1 MPTLIEV
8 FREAEQLKRDGKT
21 EEAIAKY
28 EEMLQIDESNVIA
41 HLTLAMLLDKVGRCL
56 EAVKHGERAVELE
69 PTEMINYTTLSTIYR
84 KAFEGTGD
92 RLFILKAEDVKQRM
106 QVMQWQR

>member
-1 MPTLIEV
+1 MSTIVEI
-8 FREAEQLKRDGKT
+8 FKQAEQLKRDGKN

-28 EEMLQIDESNVIA
+28 EELLQHDESHVLA
-41 HLTLAMLLDKVGRCL
+41 HLTLAMLLDKVGRHL

-69 PTEMINYTTLSTIYR
+69 PTEMFNYTALSTIYR

-92 RLFILKAEDVKQRM
+92 RLFIFKAEEVKQRI
-106 QVMQWQR
+106 QTMQWQR